1 MENNLDFETFLNE
14 INTEDNNDNDYY
26 NGNYGIEIFE
36 NFLDR
41 IYDMIDNNN
50 NPEDF
55 YIFGDDDDDNEIDNL
70 LDLIEEDKS
79 EQNAGAI
86 EADL

>member
-1 MENNLDFETFLNE
+1 MDNNLDFETFLNE

-26 NGNYGIEIFE
+26 NRNGGDIEIFE

-41 IYDMIDNNN
+41 IYDRIDNNN

-55 YIFGDDDDDNEIDNL
+55 YVFGDDDDEIDNL
-70 LDLIEEDKS
+70 LDMIEDNT

-86 EADL
+86 EAEL

>member
-1 MENNLDFETFLNE
+1 MDNNLDFETFLNE

-26 NGNYGIEIFE
+26 NRNGGDIEIFE

-41 IYDMIDNNN
+41 IYDRIDNNN

-55 YIFGDDDDDNEIDNL
+55 YVFGDDDEIDNL
-70 LDLIEEDKS
+70 LDIIEDNT

-86 EADL
+86 EAEL

>member
-1 MENNLDFETFLNE
+1 MDNNLDFETFLNE

-26 NGNYGIEIFE
+26 NRNGIGIFE

-41 IYDMIDNNN
+41 IYDTIDNNN

-55 YIFGDDDDDNEIDNL
+55 YIFGDDDDELDNL
-70 LDLIEEDKS
+70 LDLIEDNT

-86 EADL
+86 EAEL

>member
-26 NGNYGIEIFE
+26 NGNDGIEIFE

-55 YIFGDDDDDNEIDNL
+55 YIFGEDDDDDEIDNL

>member
-1 MENNLDFETFLNE
+1 MDNNLDFETFLNE
-14 INTEDNNDNDYY
+14 VNTADNNDNDYY
-26 NGNYGIEIFE
+26 NRNGGIEIFE

-55 YIFGDDDDDNEIDNL
+55 YIMGDDDDEFDDL
-70 LDLIEEDKS
+70 LDLIEDNT
-79 EQNAGAI
+79 EQNAGAV
-86 EADL
+86 EAEL

>member
-1 MENNLDFETFLNE
+1 MEYLDFETFLNE

-26 NGNYGIEIFE
+26 NRNDDGIEIFE

-55 YIFGDDDDDNEIDNL
+55 YIMGDNDDEFDDL
-70 LDLIEEDKS
+70 LDLIEEDNS
-79 EQNAGAI
+79 EKNAGAI
-86 EADL
+86 EAEL

>member
-1 MENNLDFETFLNE
+1 MEFLDFDTFLNE
-14 INTEDNNDNDYY
+14 VNTADNNDNDYY
-26 NGNYGIEIFE
+26 DRNGVEIFE

-41 IYDMIDNNN
+41 IYDTIDNNN

-55 YIFGDDDDDNEIDNL
+55 YVFGDDDDDEIDNL
-70 LDLIEEDKS
+70 LDLIEDNT